1 MNRRPLVA
9 VACSFIAGTAVFP
22 LCPGKEAFA
31 ALASLL
37 IILLACAIAG
47 IVTPKLALVC
57 GAALL
62 LAYGERAW
70 QEKDR
75 NSDLELS
82 HAESGIEAELRG
94 RISSAVEVDGDLV
107 SFKLKADKIR
117 LASAESDS
125 PMNDTVVVRI
135 RLGKQS
141 DQEVAARW
149 RRGDGILAKGTLEL
163 PGEAGNFGAFDYR
176 RFMMK
181 QGIYWQLSVKGLGSV
196 NDEKKPVSL
205 PMRTMR
211 VFDDIRYT
219 IGDLMERLFPRGDS
233 GYMKGLVIGIRSDLD
248 PGQFDGFARLGL
260 THVLA
265 ISGLHVGVVVY
276 LLLQAGAWL
285 RLTRERTLDITIAL
299 MPVYM
304 MITGASPSAV
314 RACLMAMIALWL
326 ARKQALKDG
335 LHLLLAAAMA
345 MLIWDPTLIEDVSF
359 QLSFLVTLGLIMF
372 VPTVSAWLPIR
383 WKWLNG
389 AVAVTITAQAVSFPV
404 TVYYFHSMHLLSMPA
419 NFLLVPF
426 ISMIVMPLGM
436 AAVALGA
443 IWLPL
448 GILPAKLATLGNRL
462 TFAVVD
468 WLNGF
473 VDFRTIWLQPPLIWV
488 VCAYALMGVG
498 LTAARTMLARR
509 QEREWWI
516 KQAEEQASA
525 RGSEG
530 GFTEPLSPPV
540 MSETRR
546 NRLKSYGLR
555 AVFGMACACWL
566 LWGYRPAWADQTA
579 TVSFLNVGQG
589 DSILIRTGQG
599 KHILIDAGGT
609 VGFRKPGDEWK
620 ERRDPYEVGRKLLVP
635 LLLKRGVREIDALVL
650 THLDEDHIG
659 GARAVLD
666 HIPVRAFLFNGTLK
680 SSPGALD
687 LLSKATDAKIP
698 AYSVHSPMEWA
709 VDRSAHIRALYP
721 LLPQPDSETD
731 AIERQ
736 DDQNASSVVL
746 LVTLYG
752 RYFLFPGD
760 LEAKGEREIVDI
772 EYEQGHNALQGSI
785 DVLKA
790 GHHGSKTSST
800 GLWVSYWLP
809 TETVIS
815 VGKNNFYGHPNK
827 DVLRRLEAAGSR
839 VWRTDLD
846 GEVQYRIHPG
856 GAMERRVLRQ

>member
-22 LCPGKEAFA
+22 LCPGKEAFV

-37 IILLACAIAG
+37 ILLFACAIAG
-47 IVTPKLALVC
+47 IVTPKLVLVC
-57 GAALL
+57 GTALL

-70 QEKDR
+70 QDR
-75 NSDLELS
+75 DRYSDLEISL
-82 HAESGIEAELRG
+82 AESGIEAELHG
-94 RISSAVEVDGDLV
+94 RISSAIEVDGDLV
-107 SFKLKADKIR
+107 SFMLKADKIR
-117 LASAESDS
+117 LASDDHDS
-125 PMNDTVVVRI
+125 PMTDTVVVRI
-135 RLGKQS
+135 RLSKQS
-141 DQEVAARW
+141 DQEVAGRW
-149 RRGDGILAKGTLEL
+149 RRGDGFLAKGTLEL

-176 RFMMK
+176 SYLIK

-196 NDEKKPVSL
+196 NDEKKPVPLSMQPL
-205 PMRTMR
+205 RF
-211 VFDDIRYT
+211 FDDARNT
-219 IGDLMERLFPRGDS
+219 IGALMDRLFPGGDS

-248 PGQFDGFARLGL
+248 PAQYDSFARIGM

-276 LLLQAGAWL
+276 LLLQVGAWI
-285 RLTRERTLDITIAL
+285 RLTRERSLDITIAM

-304 MITGASPSAV
+304 MITGASPSVV

-335 LHLLLAAAMA
+335 LHLLFAAAMA
-345 MLIWDPTLIEDVSF
+345 MLIWNPTLIEEIAF
-359 QLSFLVTLGLIMF
+359 QLSFLVTLGLILF
-372 VPTVSAWLPIR
+372 VPTVSEWLPFR
-383 WKWLNG
+383 WKRLNG
-389 AVAVTITAQAVSFPV
+389 ALAVTVTAQAVSFPV
-404 TVYYFHSMHLLSMPA
+404 TVYYFHSMHLLSLPA

-448 GILPAKLATLGNRL
+448 GIVPAKLATLGNRL

-473 VDFRTIWLQPPLIWV
+473 VDFRTIWPQPPLIWV

-498 LTAARTMLARR
+498 LVGARRLLARR
-509 QEREWWI
+509 QERAWWI
-516 KQAEEQASA
+516 KQAEEQVA
-525 RGSEG
+525 RDSGGGS
-530 GFTEPLSPPV
+530 TAPLYPLGLPDI
-540 MSETRR
+540 RQ

-555 AVFGMACACWL
+555 AAFGLACACWL

-579 TVSFLNVGQG
+579 TVSFINVGQG

-599 KHILIDAGGT
+599 KYILVDAGGT
-609 VGFRKPGDEWK
+609 IGFRKPGDEWK
-620 ERRDPYEVGRKLLVP
+620 ERRSPYEVGHKLLVP

-666 HIPVRAFLFNGTLK
+666 HIPVRALLFNGTVK
-680 SSPGALD
+680 TSPGALAV
-687 LLSKATDAKIP
+687 LNKATDKQIP
-698 AYSVHSPMEWA
+698 AYSVHAPMEWT

-721 LLPQPDSETD
+721 LSTHSDSEAD

-746 LVTLYG
+746 HVTLYG
-752 RYFLFPGD
+752 RNFLLPGD

-772 EYEQGHNALQGSI
+772 EYEQGHNAMQGTI

-815 VGKNNFYGHPNK
+815 VGKNNFYGHPNM
-827 DVLRRLEAAGSR
+827 DVLQRLEVAGSR